1 MEIVLAKIYGDYLT
15 QIIGNK
21 RSPYLSES
29 NSNFIRLFVTL
40 VRMNPLARL
49 VAILSNLLEHL
60 TTNCL
65 LDHVFYSLNLFQ
77 RSFISLDLGFLSS
90 LVALLKKLINQ
101 RGSWT
106 SFCKWK
112 MIQLYCV
119 HCFSVWSISAVAL
132 SVCILSFRRILIFY
146 LQFIQG
152 RFIDFNLI
160 LLLLLSYEFI
170 ILICSQ

>member
-1 MEIVLAKIYGDYLT
+1 
-15 QIIGNK
+15 
-21 RSPYLSES
+21 
-29 NSNFIRLFVTL
+29 
-40 VRMNPLARL
+40 MNPLARL

-77 RSFISLDLGFLSS
+77 RSFMSLELRLLPS
-90 LVALLKKLINQ
+90 LVALLHKLINQ

-119 HCFSVWSISAVAL
+119 HCFSVWSISAVVL
-132 SVCILSFRRILIFY
+132 SVSTVSFRRILIFY
-146 LQFIQG
+146 LQVIQG

-160 LLLLLSYEFI
+160 LLLLWIYNFNLFPVTSAFLYKRLYYFN
-170 ILICSQ
+170 LFRLD